1 MNPIAI
7 NDTTLRDGEQAAGV
21 AFTIEEKI
29 AIAKFLDA
37 IGVSELEVGIP
48 AMGEVETQA
57 IAAISELGL
66 SAKLLGWNR
75 ATISD
80 LQASIACGLQRVHI
94 SIPVSEIQIA
104 AKFHG
109 QWRVMLQKLKDAIT
123 FARDRN
129 LWVAVGGE
137 DSSRADEN
145 FLLDVA
151 LYAQEWGASRFR
163 FCDTVGILDPFT
175 TYTKVKQ
182 LVMYLSMPVEMHTH
196 NDFGLATANALAGLQ
211 AGALSVNTTV
221 NGLGERA
228 GNAALEEVVMALKR
242 LQGIDLGIDTTR
254 LLELSRLVATASGCK
269 VPPWKAIVGENTF
282 AHESGIHAHGVL
294 QNPVTYEPFAPEEV
308 GWERRLVVGK
318 HSGRHLVSNLLQQQ
332 GISLNTDET
341 QSILDAVRQQSVQ
354 NKRSL
359 DLQEL
364 MNLVPFHHMKKT
376 NNPSSAALPLCSST
390 AYLYEP

>member
-1 MNPIAI
+1 MNQIII

-21 AFTIEEKI
+21 AFTLQEKV

-37 IGVSELEVGIP
+37 IGIPELEVGIP
-48 AMGEVETQA
+48 AMGDEETRA
-57 IAAISELGL
+57 IAAISDLGL
-66 SAKLLGWNR
+66 QAKLLGWNR
-75 ATISD
+75 AVISD
-80 LQASIACGLQRVHI
+80 IKASMACGLNRVHI
-94 SIPVSEIQIA
+94 AIPVSGIQIA

-109 QWRVMLQKLKDAIT
+109 QWRVSLQKLKDCIS
-123 FARDRN
+123 FAVDQG

-163 FCDTVGILDPFT
+163 FCDTVGVLDPFT
-175 TYTKVKQ
+175 TYNKVKR
-182 LVMYLSMPVEMHTH
+182 LVSALMIPLEIHTH
-196 NDFGLATANALAGLQ
+196 NDFGLATANALAGIK

-228 GNAALEEVVMALKR
+228 GNAALEEVVMAIKR
-242 LQGIDLGIDTTR
+242 IYGVDLGIDTPS
-254 LLELSRLVATASGCK
+254 LLELSQLVAAASGAD

-294 QNPVTYEPFAPEEV
+294 QNPITYEPFAPEEV

-318 HSGRHLVSNLLQQQ
+318 HSGRHLVANLLEQH
-332 GISLNTDET
+332 GIFLNSQET
-341 QSILDAVRQQSVQ
+341 QSVLDAVRHQSVQ
-354 NKRSL
+354 KKRSL
-359 DLQEL
+359 TTEEL
-364 MNLVPFHHMKKT
+364 LNLVREQRYSHAT
-376 NNPSSAALPLCSST
+376 R
-390 AYLYEP
+390 